1 MLAKGL
7 PLQGQSQGRNQF
19 SVHLD
24 KIKQA
29 ILPGLKMLVS
39 ENHRVAEVGR
49 DI

>member
-29 ILPGLKMLVS
+29 ILPGLKMVS